1 MQKEKEGGEEVG
13 EEEGLWQISSGPKPE
28 RLISM
33 VVSTPNIM
41 PEE

>member
-1 MQKEKEGGEEVG
+1 MQKEKEGREEVR

-33 VVSTPNIM
+33 VVPTANVM
-41 PEE
+41 LEE